1 MNKLTFSQLGSARA
15 NPAAFKASL
24 ATPARFSYSYMQL
37 IQNLILRMHQRNWDR
52 NQAGRALQADLDRH
66 FSAPKRHQ
74 EMHGLLDQYCASFN
88 ALPHFMAYTRLGV
101 QVDVAGSGQTYLVSG
116 KVPRVDLC
124 DDGLYAAVLF
134 TNGSQDPSSDV
145 RLPFV
150 QIGVAQ
156 ALGVQTSDVLPG
168 IYDFEAG
175 THAFAQFTCDE
186 LDEVLAEFSGVFAAI
201 Q

>member
-37 IQNLILRMHQRNWDR
+37 LQNLILRMHQRNWDR

-66 FSAPKRHQ
+66 FPAPKRHQ

-88 ALPHFMAYTRLGV
+88 SLPHFMAHTRLGV
-101 QVDVAGSGQTYLVSG
+101 QIDVAGAGQTYLVSG

-124 DDGLYAAVLF
+124 DDGRYAAVLF
-134 TNGSQDPSSDV
+134 TNGSPDPSNDV

-150 QIGVAQ
+150 QIGVAH
-156 ALGVQTSDVLPG
+156 ALGVQTSDVLSG

-175 THAFAQFTCDE
+175 AHALVSFTRE
-186 LDEVLAEFSGVFAAI
+186 QLDAVIAEFNVVFAAL

>member
-1 MNKLTFSQLGSARA
+1 MNKLTFSQLESARA

-37 IQNLILRMHQRNWDR
+37 LQNLILRMHQRNWDR
-52 NQAGRALQADLDRH
+52 NKASQALQADLDRH
-66 FSAPKRHQ
+66 FPSPKRHQ
-74 EMHGLLDQYCASFN
+74 EMHGLLDQYCTSFDQ
-88 ALPHFMAYTRLGV
+88 LSHFIACTRLGV
-101 QVDVAGSGQTYLVSG
+101 QIVVPGTGQTYLVSG

-124 DDGLYAAVLF
+124 DDGRYGAFLF
-134 TNGSQDPSSDV
+134 TNGNADPASDI

-156 ALGVQTSDVLPG
+156 ALGVQTSEVVPG
-168 IYDFEAG
+168 IYDFESGSHELISFTQDQIDKILGEFGGIFAG
-175 THAFAQFTCDE
+175 
-186 LDEVLAEFSGVFAAI
+186 I